1 MKNYF
6 LAIKEILE
14 VFLVALISTFLIYKF
29 LAQPFLVQ
37 GASMEPNFRSG
48 DYLLVDEISYR
59 FRDPQRGEVVIFRYP
74 NNRSLFYVKRIIGL
88 PYDKIEFRDGE
99 VLANGEALEEE
110 YLPAGVETKS
120 FGDYKV
126 TLEEDQYFVVG
137 DNRSFSSDSRRWG
150 PILREDIVGG
160 VRLRFWPRP
169 TLNGFN

>member
-14 VFLVALISTFLIYKF
+14 FFLVALISTFLIYKF

-59 FRDPQRGEVVIFRYP
+59 FREPKRGEVVIFRYP
-74 NNRSLFYVKRIIGL
+74 GDRSVFYIKRVIGL
-88 PYDKIEFRDGE
+88 PNDKIEFKSSKIFI
-99 VLANGEALEEE
+99 NGEALEER
-110 YLPAGVETKS
+110 YLSAEVETLPV
-120 FGDYKV
+120 GEYRII
-126 TLEEDQYFVVG
+126 LEENQYFVIG

-150 PILREDIVGG
+150 PILREDIIGT

-169 TLNGFN
+169 TFNNF